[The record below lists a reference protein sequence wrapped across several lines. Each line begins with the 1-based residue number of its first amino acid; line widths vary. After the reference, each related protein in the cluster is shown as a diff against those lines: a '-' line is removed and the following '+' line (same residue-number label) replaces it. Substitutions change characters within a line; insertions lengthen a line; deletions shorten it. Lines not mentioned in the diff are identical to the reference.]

1 MDLIRWI
8 YTYFILEEQKNS
20 KIKKKKK
27 KLTIAQS
34 KKWKNLVLL
43 GILKSA
49 NSGPCK
55 RLPLS

>member
-8 YTYFILEEQKNS
+8 STYFILEEQKNS

-27 KLTIAQS
+27 KLTIDQS
-34 KKWKNLVLL
+34 KKCKNLVLL

>member
-8 YTYFILEEQKNS
+8 STYFILEEQKNS
-20 KIKKKKK
+20 KIKKKK